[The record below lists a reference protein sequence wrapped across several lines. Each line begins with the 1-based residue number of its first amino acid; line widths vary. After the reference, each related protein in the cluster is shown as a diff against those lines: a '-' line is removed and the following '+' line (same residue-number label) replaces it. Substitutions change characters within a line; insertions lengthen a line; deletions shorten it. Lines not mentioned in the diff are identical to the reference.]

1 MVVFE
6 KGGLMTGAG
15 VKVVDAVVELE
26 APSSEEEAPVGIIVV
41 NVEEKVIGTIVA
53 VVKEVSVLVP
63 WDEVELATAERLE
76 VVENLA
82 VADALLLVSQSLI
95 SSKQRRH

>member
-26 APSSEEEAPVGIIVV
+26 APSSEEAPVGIIVV
-41 NVEEKVIGTIVA
+41 NVEEKVTGTIVA